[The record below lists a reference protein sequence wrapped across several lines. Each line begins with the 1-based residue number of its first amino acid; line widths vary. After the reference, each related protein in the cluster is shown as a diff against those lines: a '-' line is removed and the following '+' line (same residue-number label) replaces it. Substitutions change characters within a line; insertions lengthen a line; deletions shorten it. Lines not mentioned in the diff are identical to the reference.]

1 MNNFTELAVCQSELE
16 YIANRLERGCSNLLA
31 VHDSIVYG
39 QNDGREYTDGLYFA
53 LDGFRM
59 LSEEMNELNGRLM
72 AAIRAAESDATAAGK
87 QKGA

>member
-1 MNNFTELAVCQSELE
+1 MNELKACSNDLE
-16 YIANRLERGCSNLLA
+16 RLTICLERGCSNLLA

-39 QNDGREYTDGLYFA
+39 QNDEREYTDGLYFA

-72 AAIRAAESDATAAGK
+72 AAIHAAESDAAGK

>member
-1 MNNFTELAVCQSELE
+1 MNELKACSNDLE
-16 YIANRLERGCSNLLA
+16 RLAIRLERGCSNLLA

-39 QNDGREYTDGLYFA
+39 QNDGSEYTDGLYFA

-59 LSEEMNELNGRLM
+59 LSEEMNELNDRLM
-72 AAIRAAESDATAAGK
+72 AAIRAAESDAAGK